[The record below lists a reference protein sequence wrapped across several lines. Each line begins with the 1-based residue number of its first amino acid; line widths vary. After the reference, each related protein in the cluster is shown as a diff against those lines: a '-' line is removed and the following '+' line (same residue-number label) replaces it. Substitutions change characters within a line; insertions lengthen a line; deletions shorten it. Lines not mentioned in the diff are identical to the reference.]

1 MWGKPCAQLI
11 EQAAILVIGSP
22 GRKAASAIVKFSQ
35 GENRMNSF
43 TRRTFCKGAILC
55 SAGTVFAK
63 EMQSPHANFPMDPR
77 ARIAVATY
85 PFRSIL
91 SSPTNHDRDTSKP
104 GMDLATF
111 ARFVRREFQVRG
123 IEPLSVHFPSTE
135 PGDILKLRAAFDAA
149 GVHTVNIPVDDSVE
163 LCSTNAATRNAGN
176 ARYRRWI
183 DIAGTL
189 RSPSIRIWIPKC
201 SDTSDLPRAVDALKP
216 TLDYAAARNIV
227 VNLENDDPILSSEK
241 RILAAIQLANTP
253 YLRALPDFAN
263 SLMGGDE
270 QFNMQAVRRMFA
282 HAWNIAHVKDAEM
295 IHGRRET
302 VSLSELF
309 GIAKAA
315 NYRGYYSME
324 SDSDVDPVVD
334 TKYLIQQSLALM

>member
-1 MWGKPCAQLI
+1 MI
-11 EQAAILVIGSP
+11 
-22 GRKAASAIVKFSQ
+22 
-35 GENRMNSF
+35 SF
-43 TRRTFCKGAILC
+43 TRRTFCKGAVLC
-55 SAGTVFAK
+55 SAGAVFAK
-63 EMQSPHANFPMDPR
+63 ELKSPHTDFPTDPR

-91 SSPTNHDRDTSKP
+91 LSPTNLDRDTSKL

-111 ARFVRREFQVRG
+111 AHFVRTEFHVRG
-123 IEPLSVHFPSTE
+123 IEPLSLHFPSTE
-135 PGDILKLRAAFDAA
+135 PGEILKLRAAFDAA

-176 ARYRRWI
+176 TRYRTWI
-183 DIAGTL
+183 DIAVTL

-201 SDTSDLPRAVDALKP
+201 ADTSDLPRAVDALKP
-216 TLDYAAARNIV
+216 TIDYATAHNIV
-227 VNLENDDPILSSEK
+227 INLENDDPILSSDK
-241 RILAAIQLANTP
+241 RILAVIQLVGTP

-263 SLMGGDE
+263 SLMGDDE
-270 QFNMQAVRRMFA
+270 QFNTQAVQRMFA

-295 IHGRRET
+295 IRGKRET
-302 VSLSELF
+302 VSLSKLF

-315 NYRGYYSME
+315 RYRGYYSME

-334 TKYLIQQSLALM
+334 TKHLIEQSLALM